1 MEHIVEFLRAAV
13 HGVEVADAV
22 VYVAL
27 TLPQTAVD
35 GAELLGNRKPCRVV
49 GGGVH
54 AVPGAEPP

>member
-1 MEHIVEFLRAAV
+1 MLKLYRYDVSEMDRETYACL
-13 HGVEVADAV
+13 
-22 VYVAL
+22 AL